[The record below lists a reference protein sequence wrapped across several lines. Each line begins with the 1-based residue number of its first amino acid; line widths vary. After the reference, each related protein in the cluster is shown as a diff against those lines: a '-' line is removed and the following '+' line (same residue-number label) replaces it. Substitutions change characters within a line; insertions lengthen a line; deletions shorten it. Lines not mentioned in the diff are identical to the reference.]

1 MVKQILTI
9 MTWHGID
16 AIEGAFRRT
25 QHALIEPFDFWKW
38 LKLGII
44 AFLIGGG
51 GGGNGGGWGSS
62 NYGNNMPNPGGEDNL
77 FSSTDGVIE
86 SISQFWN
93 QYVLFIVIVV
103 GLIICIILLFSY
115 ISSLMEFVFV
125 ESLVT
130 NVVAFWAYSRKYLG
144 LGFNLFIIRLI
155 LGLSLFL
162 LFIVAMLPILIPVL
176 NTLNAHGTID
186 PKLIIPGMLWFI
198 LVLFVFAIAG
208 GIINSFINLSIPLA
222 MYRNIGIITAFSNI
236 FNAFKSDWKQIIV
249 YWVLRFMLSLVIG
262 FVMLIISLVFIFV
275 IIIAAFAFVLI
286 LYSILSALGQGIG
299 DVLFWMVMI
308 PFGAIVVAI
317 VLMTFIFIFVPAS
330 VFTKYY
336 MLTFLE
342 NWYTDVK
349 IPFSTDVTGNH

>member
-9 MTWHGID
+9 MAWHSID
-16 AIEGAFRRT
+16 AIEGAFQRT

-51 GGGNGGGWGSS
+51 GGGSYNS
-62 NYGNNMPNPGGEDNL
+62 GNNMTNLGREDNL
-77 FSSTDGVIE
+77 FSSPDGVIE

-93 QYVLFIVIVV
+93 QYIIFILIFVGLFIF
-103 GLIICIILLFSY
+103 IILLFSY

-144 LGFNLFIIRLI
+144 MGFNLFIIRLM
-155 LGLSLFL
+155 LGLSFLL
-162 LFIVAMLPILIPVL
+162 LFIIAMLPIFIPVF

-186 PKLIIPGMLWFI
+186 LKLIIPGILWLISVSFI
-198 LVLFVFAIAG
+198 FAIAG

-222 MYRNIGIITAFSNI
+222 MYRNTGIITAFSNI

-249 YWVLRFMLSLVIG
+249 YWILRFILSLIIG
-262 FVMLIISLVFIFV
+262 FVMLIIALVFIFTL
-275 IIIAAFAFVLI
+275 IIVAIAFGLI
-286 LYSILSALGQGIG
+286 LYSILSVLGQGTG

-308 PFGAIVVAI
+308 LFGAIVMAI
-317 VLMTFIFIFVPAS
+317 ILLISIFISVPAS

-349 IPFSTDVTGNH
+349 IPFSTDVTGNY